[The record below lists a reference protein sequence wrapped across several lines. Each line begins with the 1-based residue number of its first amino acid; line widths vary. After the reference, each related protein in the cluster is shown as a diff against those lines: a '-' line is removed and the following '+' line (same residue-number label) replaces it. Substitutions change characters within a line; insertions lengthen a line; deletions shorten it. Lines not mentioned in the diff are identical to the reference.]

1 MLNDQ
6 EKSDL
11 ITYIFEDFG
20 SDLDREEFI
29 DRCLQLF
36 EDISGFEC
44 LNDKQIQSIT
54 TQLWSI
60 YAKR

>member
-36 EDISGFEC
+36 EDISGFEF